1 MAGASSETNGYISR
15 GNMTVILT
23 AAGLV
28 MAAFGAFIP
37 LGNNATDRRITEV
50 REDVRAIQQ
59 GYLKKDEHEEF
70 KLRVDKDIAR
80 IERTEVPR
88 SEVEANA
95 ARQRKLEAAAI
106 FGVKVAPIPPLAP
119 EDQGESFPAAI
130 MRIGLGFDRPVT
142 HHEIQAELRKT
153 PHFAGMLDKNK
164 GAYYYTVVNRLKKG
178 TKIRKVGRKIRF
190 IHKNNEAPPE
200 ETPEGAS

>member
-28 MAAFGAFIP
+28 MAAFGAFIT

-95 ARQRKLEAAAI
+95 ARETAALQNLTTR
-106 FGVKVAPIPPLAP
+106 VEELRRDLAGITTP
-119 EDQGESFPAAI
+119 QSQFARMESDI
-130 MRIGLGFDRPVT
+130 
-142 HHEIQAELRKT
+142 AELRKQLNE
-153 PHFAGMLDKNK
+153 A
-164 GAYYYTVVNRLKKG
+164 RLK
-178 TKIRKVGRKIRF
+178 
-190 IHKNNEAPPE
+190 
-200 ETPEGAS
+200 